1 MKKLETV
8 IWGIIGA
15 GNVCEI
21 KSSPALSKIPY
32 SRIKT
37 VMRRNAEKAKDFAHR
52 HAITHWT
59 TNLDDLL
66 NDSEINAIYIAT
78 PPNSHA
84 EFTIKAAQAGKAVY
98 VEKPMANSI
107 EECQSMIDACKEADV
122 HLFVAYYR
130 RALPGFLK
138 VKELVDNGIIGDI
151 RTVNIKMFKPLKDSD
166 FNNAENWRVF
176 PNIAGGGYFHDLASH
191 QLDYLDFLFGKITTA
206 YGISKNQAHVYIS
219 DDIVN
224 AVFQFENGVIGTGNW
239 CFTTDNISEEDNI
252 TIVGSKGELSFNSFG
267 NPMIIDL
274 KSSTSGNEQ
283 LIYDHQQPI
292 QKPLIQL
299 IVDELR
305 GIGTSPSNGISG
317 ARATA
322 VMAKITNNTIK

>member
-1 MKKLETV
+1 MKFL
-8 IWGIIGA
+8 IG
-15 GNVCEI
+15 N
-21 KSSPALSKIPY
+21 
-32 SRIKT
+32 
-37 VMRRNAEKAKDFAHR
+37 
-52 HAITHWT
+52 
-59 TNLDDLL
+59 
-66 NDSEINAIYIAT
+66 
-78 PPNSHA
+78 
-84 EFTIKAAQAGKAVY
+84 
-98 VEKPMANSI
+98 
-107 EECQSMIDACKEADV
+107 
-122 HLFVAYYR
+122 
-130 RALPGFLK
+130 
-138 VKELVDNGIIGDI
+138 
-151 RTVNIKMFKPLKDSD
+151 
-166 FNNAENWRVF
+166 
-176 PNIAGGGYFHDLASH
+176 
-191 QLDYLDFLFGKITTA
+191 
-206 YGISKNQAHVYIS
+206 
-219 DDIVN
+219 IVN